1 MLRAISA
8 IRSDMKAHQSFAY
21 TLIATILVA
30 CFVMAAWF
38 PMAFI
43 YATYEDLYGEWAQT
57 FLFAFACL
65 LAVRI
70 ALSDSRYRWFFAV
83 LAVACFYTV
92 MEEISWGQRIIGF
105 ESSEFFK
112 EHNQQGET
120 NLHNLLS
127 GPYKTISKDILRYTL
142 ALGLAGYGLVF
153 PLGLKYEI
161 PVFSWLDRKG
171 IAAPPLYLWPF
182 FVIAAILELKFLSFN
197 EAEIAELLTGLGL
210 MMMGI
215 HYRFCDSHK
224 IPPHKH
230 NYWSQ
235 RHPTTLRNTYVAA
248 LALLVAFSLAA
259 TALVLNS
266 PLKRAAVERRV
277 ENGVEKFAA
286 RYRRYE
292 QWHLAVTLYERL
304 LEQDPERSF
313 VLRRLADS
321 YRQTGDE
328 QRFQQY
334 AQQALQADL
343 ARDAVDP
350 GRASINRSL
359 ARDYRLLGDDGSAD
373 KHTMLALEIGLER
386 LDRHS
391 DSAGAAYSL
400 ARTYDLMDRDE
411 DAVKQY
417 RRAHELE
424 PTSGQYRKAYYQARA
439 RVDSR
444 PN

>member
-1 MLRAISA
+1 MRGFSA
-8 IRSDMKAHQSFAY
+8 IRFEMKAHQSFNYALV
-21 TLIATILVA
+21 TTILVA
-30 CFVMAAWF
+30 YFVMAAWF

-57 FLFAFACL
+57 FLFALACL
-65 LAVRI
+65 LAIRI

-127 GPYKTISKDILRYTL
+127 GPYKTVSKDILRYTL
-142 ALGLAGYGLVF
+142 ALGLAGYGLIF
-153 PLGLKYEI
+153 PLGLKYDI
-161 PVFSWLDRKG
+161 PFFSWLDRRG

-182 FVIAAILELKFLSFN
+182 FVVAAFLELKFLSFN
-197 EAEIAELLTGLGL
+197 EAEIAELLVGLGL

-215 HYRFCDSHK
+215 HYRFCDSHR
-224 IPPHKH
+224 IPPHKQ

-235 RHPTTLRNTYVAA
+235 RHPATLRNAYFAA
-248 LALLVAFSLAA
+248 LAVLAA
-259 TALVLNS
+259 LSMTATNLVLNS
-266 PLKRAAVERRV
+266 APRKATVEQRI
-277 ENGVEKFAA
+277 ENGIEKFAV
-286 RYRRYE
+286 RYERYE
-292 QWHLAVTLYERL
+292 QWHRAAALYERL
-304 LEQDPERSF
+304 LQQDPERSF
-313 VLRRLADS
+313 ILRRLADN
-321 YRQTGDE
+321 YRHAGDE
-328 QRFQQY
+328 PLFQLY
-334 AQQALQADL
+334 ARQALEADL
-343 ARDAVDP
+343 ARDAASP
-350 GRASINRSL
+350 GRASTNRSL
-359 ARDYRLLGDDGSAD
+359 ARDYRLLGDDESAD
-373 KHTMLALEIGLER
+373 KHTVLALDIGLER
-386 LDRHS
+386 LDRRP
-391 DSAGAAYSL
+391 DSANAAYSL

-411 DAVKQY
+411 DAVEQY

-424 PTSGQYRKAYYQARA
+424 PTSGRFRKAFYQARA